1 MLSYKYIF
9 NFLILFKKSILIKIK
24 PYFLNLYYTKKM
36 SSFFQKIKVKKESQ
50 FVNQSKNIVRAAE
63 KKDTLPDDFF
73 EQILACEIQLKKGFS
88 MNTLRKLINL
98 YSRAVEYYESIN
110 DPRYMRYSKS
120 LQVLL
125 LQPQIVKQI
134 NMQTKKGKI
143 KVHKQERKKALLDEF
158 KNLDKKFVN
167 NSDAKDII
175 SKTNKEEKAKNF
187 DEAKNKDLDT
197 QESSFKKRLAEKK
210 KKWIMNTSDIG
221 QSSNL
226 QSKNLVVF
234 SNKKHLNKS
243 FDAIGQDDSIFSN
256 DLSIEPISMYN
267 CGENTFNI
275 TDGINNNLDFYFS
288 DFDNIFNE
296 KITKQFINKIV
307 EINKEK
313 MEEKVKTARDFAEK
327 IKNKEFQLTF
337 DSNTEQEERDKIGKE
352 IFDLGEEQNKKY
364 DEIEK
369 KYEAKINEAKDE
381 LKNQSI
387 QNMEWIRNLKE
398 KYISDIDSTIYNF
411 IGN

>member
-1 MLSYKYIF
+1 MASL
-9 NFLILFKKSILIKIK
+9 
-24 PYFLNLYYTKKM
+24 
-36 SSFFQKIKVKKESQ
+36 FQKIKVKKDNQ
-50 FVNQSKNIVRAAE
+50 LITQHRNLVNTAE
-63 KKDTLPDDFF
+63 KKEALPDDFF

-134 NMQTKKGKI
+134 NLQTKKGKI
-143 KVHKQERKKALLDEF
+143 KVHKQERKKAILDEF

-167 NSDAKDII
+167 NTDAKDII
-175 SKTNKEEKAKNF
+175 NKKNKAEKAKNF

-197 QESSFKKRLAEKK
+197 QTDSFKKRLAEKK

-221 QSSNL
+221 QSSSL

-234 SNKKHLNKS
+234 NNKKHLNKS

-267 CGENTFNI
+267 IGESTFNI
-275 TDGINNNLDFYFS
+275 TDGINSNLDFYFN

-296 KITKQFINKIV
+296 KITKRFINKII

-313 MEEKVKTARDFAEK
+313 MEEKVNTAKIFAEK
-327 IKNKEFQLTF
+327 IKNKEFQLSF
-337 DSNTEQEERDKIGKE
+337 DSNTEQEERDKIAKE
-352 IFDLGEEQNKKY
+352 IFLLGEEQNKKY
-364 DEIEK
+364 DEIDK
-369 KYEAKINEAKDE
+369 KYEEKINEAKEE
-381 LKNQSI
+381 LKGQSI
-387 QNMEWIRNLKE
+387 QNMEWIKNLKE

>member
-1 MLSYKYIF
+1 
-9 NFLILFKKSILIKIK
+9 
-24 PYFLNLYYTKKM
+24 M
-36 SSFFQKIKVKKESQ
+36 SSLFQKIRVKKESQ
-50 FVNQSKNIVRAAE
+50 FLAQSKKFVKAAI

-143 KVHKQERKKALLDEF
+143 KVHKQERKKELLDEF

-167 NSDAKDII
+167 NTDAKEII
-175 SKTNKEEKAKNF
+175 NKSNKAEKIKNF

-234 SNKKHLNKS
+234 NTKKHLNKS

-296 KITKQFINKIV
+296 KITKKFINKII

-313 MEEKVKTARDFAEK
+313 MEEKIKTARDFAEK

-337 DSNTEQEERDKIGKE
+337 DSNAGQEERDKIGKE

-364 DEIEK
+364 DEIDK
-369 KYEAKINEAKDE
+369 KYDIKINEAKEE
-381 LKNQSI
+381 LKNQSM
-387 QNMEWIRNLKE
+387 QNMEWIKNLKE

>member
-1 MLSYKYIF
+1 
-9 NFLILFKKSILIKIK
+9 
-24 PYFLNLYYTKKM
+24 M
-36 SSFFQKIKVKKESQ
+36 SSLFQRIKVKKENQ
-50 FVNQSKNIVRAAE
+50 FLTQSHNFVRTAE

-98 YSRAVEYYESIN
+98 YSKAVEYFESIN

-143 KVHKQERKKALLDEF
+143 KVHKQERKKKILDEF
-158 KNLDKKFVN
+158 KNVDKKFTN
-167 NSDAKDII
+167 NKDAKDIM
-175 SKTNKEEKAKNF
+175 SKINKEEKIKNF

-197 QESSFKKRLAEKK
+197 QADSFKKRLAEKK

-234 SNKKHLNKS
+234 NNKKHLNKS

-267 CGENTFNI
+267 IGENTFNI
-275 TDGINNNLDFYFS
+275 NDGINSNIDFYFS

-296 KITKQFINKIV
+296 KITKIFINKIIQ
-307 EINKEK
+307 INKEK
-313 MEEKVKTARDFAEK
+313 MEEKINTAKVFSEK

-337 DSNTEQEERDKIGKE
+337 DSQAGEEERSKISKE
-352 IFDLGEEQNKKY
+352 ISNLGEEQNKIY
-364 DEIEK
+364 DEIDK
-369 KYEAKINEAKDE
+369 KHEQKINEAKEE

-387 QNMEWIRNLKE
+387 LNMEWIKNLKE

>member
-1 MLSYKYIF
+1 
-9 NFLILFKKSILIKIK
+9 
-24 PYFLNLYYTKKM
+24 M
-36 SSFFQKIKVKKESQ
+36 SSLIQKIRVKKESQ
-50 FVNQSKNIVRAAE
+50 FLAQSKKFVKAAE

-143 KVHKQERKKALLDEF
+143 KVHKQERKKELLDEF

-167 NSDAKDII
+167 NTDAKEII
-175 SKTNKEEKAKNF
+175 NKSNKADKIKNF

-234 SNKKHLNKS
+234 NTKKHLNKS

-296 KITKQFINKIV
+296 KITKKFINKII

-313 MEEKVKTARDFAEK
+313 MEEKIKTARDFAEK

-337 DSNTEQEERDKIGKE
+337 DSNAGQEERDKIGKE
-352 IFDLGEEQNKKY
+352 IFDYGEEQNKKY

-369 KYEAKINEAKDE
+369 KYEIKINEAKEE

-387 QNMEWIRNLKE
+387 QNMEWIKNLKE

>member
-1 MLSYKYIF
+1 
-9 NFLILFKKSILIKIK
+9 
-24 PYFLNLYYTKKM
+24 M
-36 SSFFQKIKVKKESQ
+36 SSLFQKIKVKKESN
-50 FVNQSKNIVRAAE
+50 FINQSQKLVKSAE
-63 KKDTLPDDFF
+63 KKETLPDDFF

-143 KVHKQERKKALLDEF
+143 KVHKQERKKEILDEF

-167 NSDAKDII
+167 NTDAKDII
-175 SKTNKEEKAKNF
+175 KKTNKAEKIKNF
-187 DEAKNKDLDT
+187 DEAKNKDLDSQT
-197 QESSFKKRLAEKK
+197 DSFKKRLAEKK

-267 CGENTFNI
+267 VGESTFNI
-275 TDGINNNLDFYFS
+275 TDGINNNLDFYFN

-296 KITKQFINKIV
+296 KITKTFINKII

-313 MEEKVKTARDFAEK
+313 MEEKINTAKTFAEK

-337 DSNTEQEERDKIGKE
+337 DSNTDQEDRDKIGKE
-352 IFDLGEEQNKKY
+352 IYDLGEEQNKIY
-364 DEIEK
+364 EEIEK
-369 KYEAKINEAKDE
+369 KYEQKINEAKDE
-381 LKNQSI
+381 LKNQSL
-387 QNMEWIRNLKE
+387 QNMEWIKNLKE